1 MEDTY
6 KAGYDK
12 SFEIQ
17 LIIIISTK
25 EYKYAIRI

>member
-12 SFEIQ
+12 SNEKTLKNFT
-17 LIIIISTK
+17 STRK
-25 EYKYAIRI
+25 QKCY

>member
-12 SFEIQ
+12 SNEKTLKILHQ
-17 LIIIISTK
+17 QGNK
-25 EYKYAIRI
+25 NAIRI